1 MKPPQLLQADEAQL
15 TAVVR
20 RLEQR
25 SLEPA
30 DYELLKVVVGTVC
43 YLKRVVQQKSTSIQR
58 LLRMIFGATTEKTSA
73 VLNRDAEP
81 GQAHPETPGGKPKRK
96 GHGRRAADAYWGAEK
111 VHVRHAQLKVGDVCP
126 GCNKGKLHDTGRP
139 AKLLHLHAQPP
150 IEGKV
155 TELEKLRCSLCGKLF
170 SATAPVEAGQEKYD
184 PNVAP
189 MLAVMRYGYGMPM
202 NRMARMQEDF
212 GVPLPAGTQWEL
224 IYAHFQELGQVYEE
238 FLRHAADGEL
248 FCNDD
253 TTVKILAI
261 QKQIRADE
269 ALPPDERNPRTGV
282 FTTGIVVKN
291 FEHTLVLF
299 FSGRRHAG
307 ENLQLLLDRRSPA
320 LGTPIQM
327 CDGLDR
333 NVPATTTTLLGNCN
347 THGRR
352 GFVDVAE
359 AFPEECAYVLETI
372 QQVYACDKQAKIEN
386 LTPEQRLALH
396 QRLSGPLM
404 ADFKQWMEKKLE
416 SKAVE
421 PNSSLG
427 EAIRYELKHWEPLT
441 LFLRVPGAPLD
452 NNLCERVLKM
462 AIRHRTNSLFYKTEN
477 GAHVG
482 DVFMSLI
489 HTCRLC
495 HINPFAYLSTL
506 RKHAHKLR
514 DGPAAWM
521 PWNYQAT
528 AAALA
533 GT

>member
-1 MKPPQLLQADEAQL
+1 L
-15 TAVVR
+15 
-20 RLEQR
+20 
-25 SLEPA
+25 
-30 DYELLKVVVGTVC
+30 
-43 YLKRVVQQKSTSIQR
+43 
-58 LLRMIFGATTEKTSA
+58 GA
-73 VLNRDAEP
+73 
-81 GQAHPETPGGKPKRK
+81 
-96 GHGRRAADAYWGAEK
+96 
-111 VHVRHAQLKVGDVCP
+111 
-126 GCNKGKLHDTGRP
+126 
-139 AKLLHLHAQPP
+139 
-150 IEGKV
+150 
-155 TELEKLRCSLCGKLF
+155 
-170 SATAPVEAGQEKYD
+170 
-184 PNVAP
+184 
-189 MLAVMRYGYGMPM
+189 
-202 NRMARMQEDF
+202 
-212 GVPLPAGTQWEL
+212 
-224 IYAHFQELGQVYEE
+224 
-238 FLRHAADGEL
+238 
-248 FCNDD
+248 
-253 TTVKILAI
+253 
-261 QKQIRADE
+261 
-269 ALPPDERNPRTGV
+269 
-282 FTTGIVVKN
+282 
-291 FEHTLVLF
+291 
-299 FSGRRHAG
+299 
-307 ENLQLLLDRRSPA
+307 
-320 LGTPIQM
+320 PIQM

-333 NVPATTTTLLGNCN
+333 NVPATTRTLLGNCN

-352 GFVDVAE
+352 GFVDVAG

-372 QQVYACDKQAKIEN
+372 QQVYVCDRQAKTEN
-386 LTPEQRLALH
+386 LSPEQRLALH
-396 QRLSGPLM
+396 QHLSGPLM

-495 HINPFAYLSTL
+495 HINPFAYLATL
-506 RKHAHKLR
+506 RKYAHKLR